1 MIYDICEFVGISFFW
16 ILLNSRTFFLEKDK
30 RHYYTF
36 AELWK
41 GRTYLFSKGKPD
53 ERPYTTIGFIIL
65 FTIIFIAMFIT

>member
-1 MIYDICEFVGISFFW
+1 MIYDICEFIGISFFW

-53 ERPYTTIGFIIL
+53 ERP
-65 FTIIFIAMFIT
+65 